1 MDNFSPDASLPSSFP
16 SSEPLAYE
24 ETPIIEPAT
33 PVSPSLQPAPP
44 VPPKTPRAETRQSL
58 PILPIVLLVVI
69 FILGV
74 WLSSF
79 LRQFFPGGLF
89 GIPSKQ
95 QTQAT
100 PTPIVTI
107 SPNPYANWKTY
118 SVISGT
124 SRKAVDGVSFKLPP
138 EVSELFCDGVNCAS
152 QGTYLPGGTRFTIAV
167 RGAGQILADYR
178 GKIVTDFGGRPF
190 VTTPMTVSA
199 RPGVGFVGDFT
210 GSTVTGYTFTKMRG
224 AMISVTDTLSLEVN
238 HFTSSGIPADFAADD
253 ALFSKILDSF
263 VFVGLPTSS
272 LAPSLSPTTTPTA
285 TSSGS

>member
-1 MDNFSPDASLPSSFP
+1 MDEVPSASPEHLT
-16 SSEPLAYE
+16 YE
-24 ETPIIEPAT
+24 ETPIIAPMTPESSSLKPEVPQRDRQKFPILPVIFLALVFVLGVGLSSFVRQLIPP
-33 PVSPSLQPAPP
+33 PVSPR
-44 VPPKTPRAETRQSL
+44 VPSA
-58 PILPIVLLVVI
+58 
-69 FILGV
+69 
-74 WLSSF
+74 
-79 LRQFFPGGLF
+79 
-89 GIPSKQ
+89 Q
-95 QTQAT
+95 QT
-100 PTPIVTI
+100 PTPVI
-107 SPNPYANWKTY
+107 SLPPNPYANWKTY

-152 QGTYLPGGTRFTIAV
+152 QGTYLSGGTRFTIAV

-190 VTTPMTVSA
+190 VTTPMTISG

-238 HFTSSGIPADFAADD
+238 HFTSGGIPADFAADD

-263 VFVGLPTSS
+263 VFVGLPTPS
-272 LAPSLSPTTTPTA
+272 LTPRLSPTPTPTA
-285 TSSGS
+285 TPSGS